1 MKINLKIIDPKK
13 ADDGSRYVQKHRIGG
28 RDILVFNRQNNEFLS
43 LIILILAVLDKV
55 YQEEFETTKGSNR
68 ITFPIYEKKIK
79 KNDSKTVFVLY
90 YQKLRRKAFGK

>member
-43 LIILILAVLDKV
+43 DK
-55 YQEEFETTKGSNR
+55 YYHFNFNFSSFRQSLPRR
-68 ITFPIYEKKIK
+68 I
-79 KNDSKTVFVLY
+79 
-90 YQKLRRKAFGK
+90 